1 MKLQST
7 RTRFAVGGIAILAV
21 ALLAGTVMKA
31 QSSQSQSEQRWL
43 HVRVDD
49 PSDKE
54 QLVRVNVPL
63 ALAEVV
69 VSSVN
74 HDQLQHGHINF
85 GHADLNGVDLRAIL
99 DAVRSS
105 ADGEFVTVKNKDE
118 DVSVAK
124 QKGYLIIHVTED
136 NKGTREKQN
145 VEIHVPMTVV
155 DALVASAGHD
165 LHDLNIAAALHA
177 LAAHVGDTELVS
189 VKDGKQTVR
198 IWLDSKNESN

>member
-31 QSSQSQSEQRWL
+31 QTSQTQQDQRWL

-49 PSDKE
+49 PGDKD
-54 QLVRVNVPL
+54 QMVRVNVPL
-63 ALAEVV
+63 ALAEAL

-74 HDQLQHGHINF
+74 SGQLQHGHINF
-85 GHADLNGVDLRAIL
+85 GHADLNGVDLHLML

-105 ADGEFVTVKNKDE
+105 ADGEFVTVKNRDE
-118 DVSVAK
+118 DISVAK
-124 QKGYLIIHVTED
+124 QNGFFVIHVADTH
-136 NKGTREKQN
+136 KAEKQN
-145 VEIHVPMTVV
+145 VEIHMPMTVV

-165 LHDLNIAAALHA
+165 LHDLDIAAALHA
-177 LAAHVGDTELVS
+177 LALHVGNTELVS
-189 VKDGKQTVR
+189 VKDGRQTVR
-198 IWLDSKNESN
+198 IWLDTKNTSD